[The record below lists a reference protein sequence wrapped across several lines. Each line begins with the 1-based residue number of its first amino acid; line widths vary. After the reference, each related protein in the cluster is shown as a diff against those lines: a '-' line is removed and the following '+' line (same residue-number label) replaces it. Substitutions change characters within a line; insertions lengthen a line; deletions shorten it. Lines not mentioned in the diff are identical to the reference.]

1 MISLIALTVKKQEG
15 STADDKK
22 ESPRRF
28 VRQAQLDNGFAFSAT
43 DKTRQLP
50 SEHLKSRFCC
60 DSIYILLPPN

>member
-15 STADDKK
+15 STA

-28 VRQAQLDNGFAFSAT
+28 VRQAHHDNGFAFSAV

-50 SEHLKSRFCC
+50 LDHLKSSLLLRFNLHF
-60 DSIYILLPPN
+60 IAA